1 MWISDALDELSYDQE
16 DDGVLVREQLDRV
29 VLTGGSW
36 ATVMFLFRE
45 LDRETGAW
53 RAPKMAI
60 VRFQKRQGG
69 YRKHSAF
76 NVANG
81 EQARELSEVLARW
94 TPRMSEAAQ
103 PADDEDDEDDGPR
116 RGGDDDLGA
125 EA

>member
-1 MWISDALDELSYDQE
+1 MWISDALDDLSYDQE

-29 VLTGGSW
+29 VLARGPW

-60 VRFQKRQGG
+60 VRFQKWKGD

-76 NVANG
+76 NVANAA
-81 EQARELSEVLARW
+81 QARELCDVFARW
-94 TPRMSEAAQ
+94 TPRLS
-103 PADDEDDEDDGPR
+103 DDEDTHEDAHED
-116 RGGDDDLGA
+116 RGV

>member
-1 MWISDALDELSYDQE
+1 MWTSDALDELSYDQE
-16 DDGVLVREQLDRV
+16 DDGVLVREQLERV
-29 VLTGGSW
+29 VLARGSW

-53 RAPKMAI
+53 RAPKMAV

-76 NVANG
+76 NVASA
-81 EQARELSEVLARW
+81 EQARELAAVLARW
-94 TPRMSEAAQ
+94 TPLMSDAA
-103 PADDEDDEDDGPR
+103 DE
-116 RGGDDDLGA
+116 DLGA

>member
-29 VLTGGSW
+29 VLARGSW

-45 LDRETGAW
+45 LDRTSGAW

-60 VRFQKRQGG
+60 VRFQKWRGG
-69 YRKHSAF
+69 YRKHAAF
-76 NVANG
+76 NVASA
-81 EQARELSEVLARW
+81 EQARELAEVLARW
-94 TPRMSEAAQ
+94 TPRLSDA
-103 PADDEDDEDDGPR
+103 ADDNDADDGAASAA
-116 RGGDDDLGA
+116 DDDLSA